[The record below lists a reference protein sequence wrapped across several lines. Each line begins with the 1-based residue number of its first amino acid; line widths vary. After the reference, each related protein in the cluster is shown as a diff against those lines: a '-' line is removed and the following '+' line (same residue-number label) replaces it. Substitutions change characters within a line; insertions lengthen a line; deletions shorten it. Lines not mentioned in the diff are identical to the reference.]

1 MWAIGRK
8 IYSPLFCCVENFSF
22 LCTMMLR
29 HLVLLFMLLC
39 GLHSQAQSQV
49 TAFVRL
55 SGDDTALFERCG
67 CRWLHQWG
75 DIHAVSIP
83 LNRIDELFSHPEVL
97 RIEAGKSC
105 TTLTDTTRQLIGISR
120 VHEGIRLPQA
130 YTGKGVVVGVQDV
143 GFDLTHPNFYDPTAT
158 RYRVKRFWDQLSL
171 DTVGSQLYVG
181 ADYTTESAI
190 LAYAHSRDGLDQ
202 THGTHT
208 AGIAAGSGYNRPYRG
223 VAYESDLCLV
233 NNVVTDD
240 LHLVDSIDRYK
251 YTTATDALGFQYCF
265 DYAESVGKPCVVSFS
280 EGSPQDLYGDDQL
293 YYEVL
298 ERMTGPGRIIVASA
312 GNRGGSPTYFHKP
325 RGVERSGT
333 FMTSYL
339 DYVHGELRA
348 DVPFRFLLTFYHPS
362 GYRHKVEVPSERI
375 FQQPDSLIADTF
387 KIANVQY
394 VVMMAAYPNCYN
406 PDESAYEVYVK
417 GPGGF
422 GKETPFSLEVIG
434 NDADI
439 EFFLLKGEMGTNPLD
454 PQLVAGE
461 RRYSIHSPSSAPA
474 VVCVGANSYR
484 PGVLNYKGEW
494 KEYFTFE
501 HPGDVGSYSSVGPTL
516 MGLTKPDV
524 VAPGTNII
532 SSYSSYYL
540 ENHPDANDIQWDVE
554 HFPFNGRTYAWNCN
568 SGTSMSAPFVAGI
581 IALWLEACPTLTPQ
595 DVKDVLSRTCR
606 RQPAQKDNYTG
617 YGEIDA
623 YAGLLDVLQIPTH
636 DGTISTRHPSSLRL
650 TAVGDGS
657 ALLTSDVPTSS
668 PLTAALY
675 TLQGALLESHTFPQ
689 GVTTL
694 RVPLTSCPSGVYIL
708 QLTSSDATLTGSF
721 LLRTTNN

>member
-105 TTLTDTTRQLIGISR
+105 TTLTDTTRQLIGVSR

-158 RYRVKRFWDQLSL
+158 HYRVKRFWDQLSL

-208 AGIAAGSGYNRPYRG
+208 AGIAAGSGYNSPYRG

-240 LHLVDSIDRYK
+240 LHLVDSLDRYK

-280 EGSPQDLYGDDQL
+280 EGSCQDLYGDDQL

-439 EFFLLKGEMGTNPLD
+439 ELFLLKGEMGTNPLD

-484 PGVLNYKGEW
+484 PGALNYKGEW

-524 VAPGTNII
+524 VAPGYNIYAAGN
-532 SSYSSYYL
+532 SFAPRNVYSWAAYSDQFMGQYEPRKY
-540 ENHPDANDIQWDVE
+540 PYSIM
-554 HFPFNGRTYAWNCN
+554 G
-568 SGTSMSAPFVAGI
+568 GTSMATPAAAGI
-581 IALWLEACPTLTPQ
+581 IALWVQAAMDKGKTLTNKDIKDIIRHSSEQ
-595 DVKDVLSRTCR
+595 DEWTQSDPLR
-606 RQPAQKDNYTG
+606 
-617 YGEIDA
+617 YGAGKINA
-623 YAGLLDVLQIPTH
+623 YKGLLYVLGMATSVPELP
-636 DGTISTRHPSSLRL
+636 TRHI
-650 TAVGDGS
+650 
-657 ALLTSDVPTSS
+657 
-668 PLTAALY
+668 AA
-675 TLQGALLESHTFPQ
+675 TLQGRTLHIQGGQDTQVTIYNLSGQEVLDTRSASGIVELPALPA
-689 GVTTL
+689 
-694 RVPLTSCPSGVYIL
+694 GVYAVKIGN
-708 QLTSSDATLTGSF
+708 QGSTLIR
-721 LLRTTNN
+721 L